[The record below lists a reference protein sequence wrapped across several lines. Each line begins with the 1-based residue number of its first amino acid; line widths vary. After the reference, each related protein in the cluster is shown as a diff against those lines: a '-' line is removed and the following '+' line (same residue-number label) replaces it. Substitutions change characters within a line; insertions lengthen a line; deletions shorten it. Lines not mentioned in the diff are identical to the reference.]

1 MTFWGFRQCF
11 KNYVDDIFLNEV
23 NENCRKFLWE
33 IQKYARILFFLS
45 FSAFDFKVLSN
56 KKTNTQNL
64 LKSNLRVV
72 KLNFRLQNANILSTE
87 PFRLFSLLISQRKF
101 FEKSF
106 FKATWHQKPLKT
118 TKHNFKRLFWS
129 IAGAFELSKTFCS
142 L

>member
-33 IQKYARILFFLS
+33 IQKYA
-45 FSAFDFKVLSN
+45 SN

>member
-1 MTFWGFRQCF
+1 MLQKLCGWHFLEWGERELQE
-11 KNYVDDIFLNEV
+11 IFMRNSKICL
-23 NENCRKFLWE
+23 KFG
-33 IQKYARILFFLS
+33 FFLS